1 MREEASMMREAVAVF
16 DGGASDYDAPRRRLV
31 PGFEDFYGIASAV
44 AASVH
49 PVRVL
54 DLGAGTGLLAGHV
67 AAAVPGVH
75 ITLLDAAPAMLDLAA
90 VRLSAAGVAF
100 EVHHNDLADP
110 LPPGPFDAAVS
121 ALAIHHLDDPG
132 KRDLYARVRAVLRP
146 GGVFVNAEQ
155 VAGPTP
161 AMDRRYHDVWL
172 AEIRER
178 GATDEE
184 VEGARQRMAHDR
196 PAPVD
201 PQCAWLREL
210 GFVDVDCFYRRWRFA
225 VFGGWV

>member
-1 MREEASMMREAVAVF
+1 MREAVAAF
-16 DGGASDYDAPRRRLV
+16 DAGASDYDAPRRRLI
-31 PGFEDFYGIASAV
+31 PGFEDFYGVAVAV
-44 AASVH
+44 AASVR

-54 DLGAGTGLLAGHV
+54 DLGTGTGLLAAHV
-67 AAAVPGVH
+67 AAAVPDAH
-75 ITLLDAAPAMLDLAA
+75 LTLLDAAPAMLERAA
-90 VRLSAAGVAF
+90 ERLSAMGAAF
-100 EVHHNDLADP
+100 AVHEKDLADP
-110 LPPGPFDAAVS
+110 LPPGPYDAVVS

-132 KRDLYARVRAVLRP
+132 KRDLYLRIKAVLRP

-161 AMDRRYHDVWL
+161 ALDRRYDDVWL

-178 GATDEE
+178 GASDEE
-184 VEGARQRMAHDR
+184 IAGARQRMAHDR

-201 PQCAWLREL
+201 RQCEWLREL
-210 GFVDVDCFYRRWRFA
+210 GFLDVDCFYRRWRFA